1 MTNNNIDITDI
12 LLSKYFSGNASEEE
26 ANAILSW
33 KKASEANR
41 KEFDQSY
48 QVWQL
53 TMTAGISKLDA
64 DAAWNKVN
72 TRANVTKKP
81 TFKVQRFYNNML
93 KVAAVLVVALLTW
106 FTYDR
111 YFSTVRYYADANIEN
126 VILEDGTHV
135 TLNKNSWVE
144 APKYFRGSLRKVSMN
159 GEAFFKVKRD
169 TAHPF
174 IIETGNAA
182 IKVLGTSFN
191 VKTMPE
197 GNINVTVA
205 TGKVAF
211 MPHNTKDVVILVKN
225 EYVSWDEAKK
235 EALKSISSS
244 QNYIA
249 WKTHRFEFKENKL
262 DSVVKAINAIYNAE
276 IAIDTQLSQ
285 LKLTARFDSL
295 TVEQIVET
303 LKVTFDLKAETTN
316 TGLILVRK

>member
-1 MTNNNIDITDI
+1 MTHNNINITDI

-26 ANAILSW
+26 ANAILMW

-53 TMTAGISKLDA
+53 TMTAGISKLDP

-72 TRANVTKKP
+72 ARAKVTKKP
-81 TFKVQRFYNNML
+81 TFKVQRFYSNML
-93 KVAAVLVVALLTW
+93 KVAAVLVVSLLTW

-126 VILEDGTHV
+126 VILEDGTNV
-135 TLNKNSWVE
+135 TLNKNSWIE
-144 APKYFRGSLRKVSMN
+144 APKHFRGSLRKVSMT
-159 GEAFFKVKRD
+159 GEAFFNVKHD
-169 TAHPF
+169 ASHPF
-174 IIETGNAA
+174 IIETKNAA

-205 TGKVAF
+205 TGRVAF
-211 MPHNTKDVVILVKN
+211 MPHNTKEAVILSKG
-225 EYVSWDEAKK
+225 EYVSWNESKK
-235 EALKSISSS
+235 ELRKARSAN
-244 QNYIA
+244 QNYLA

-262 DSVVKAINAIYNAE
+262 DSVIKAINAIYNSE
-276 IAIDTQLSQ
+276 IALGKEVSQ

-295 TVEQIVET
+295 SIEQIVET
-303 LKVTFDLKAETTN
+303 LKVTFNLKAENTN
-316 TGLILVRK
+316 TGLVLVKK